1 MSAVQPSDGSDFSI
15 RVNGSDLQT
24 QEVAEEAY
32 LPQPGRF
39 ISSFIGIRMPCTDP
53 SQLWDVKLRNGIVE
67 SVAPHG
73 TSGSAYSEE
82 ELCFHKC
89 LLAPSLC
96 HPHIHLDK
104 CFLLSDPRY
113 SDLEITHGTFTEAL
127 ELTSKAKARF
137 GAEDLQRRGRWL
149 VEESVAAGVT
159 CMRAF
164 VEVDVLVRFVCLEA
178 GLKLKR
184 EFQHVCNIQLCVF
197 AQDPVFS
204 GPNGPENRKLVEE
217 ALKREGVDVLGCTP
231 YVEQS
236 SQSVHANVDWAIYT
250 AMKYE
255 KHLDIHLDYTVD
267 LETVPVVDYAVDS
280 LQKKSWK
287 AQAPS
292 KTIVFGHC
300 TRLTLFTSAQWESL
314 RLKIADLPVSFV
326 GLPTSDLFMMGK
338 PGEVEGGGQRYRGT
352 LQIPQMIQ
360 RYGFKG
366 SIGINNIGNAFTPQ
380 GSCDPLSVA
389 SLGVGVYQAGTKQ
402 DAELLYEC
410 VSTNAKDAVGYR
422 TAGLEVKPG
431 DQADFILFG
440 PARNDSL
447 GIRPRRTL
455 HEIVYDPPRQRIT
468 IYQGRISLVNAWTTF
483 A

>member
-1 MSAVQPSDGSDFSI
+1 MSPAQPSDGSGISAEI
-15 RVNGSDLQT
+15 NRSDLQT
-24 QEVAEEAY
+24 QEVAEEANF
-32 LPQPGRF
+32 LQPGQLV
-39 ISSFIGIRMPCTDP
+39 SSLIGVRTPYSDP
-53 SQLWDVKLRNGIVE
+53 SQLWDVRLRNGIIE
-67 SVAPHG
+67 SIASHR

-82 ELCFHKC
+82 ELCFQNC

-113 SDLEITHGTFTEAL
+113 SDLAITRGTFAEAL

-137 GAEDLQRRGRWL
+137 EAEDLQRRGRWL
-149 VEESVAAGVT
+149 IEESVNVGVT

-164 VEVDVLVRFVCLEA
+164 VEVDVLVRFICLEA

-184 EFQHVCNIQLCVF
+184 EFQRVCNIQICVF

-204 GPNGPENRKLVEE
+204 GRNGPENRRLVEE
-217 ALKREGVDVLGCTP
+217 ALEWEGVDALGSTP
-231 YVEQS
+231 YVEES
-236 SQSVHANVDWAIYT
+236 SDFVHANVDWVIYT
-250 AMKYE
+250 AIKCQ
-255 KHLDIHLDYTVD
+255 KHLDIHLDYNLD
-267 LETVPVVDYAVDS
+267 PEAIPVVAYAVDS
-280 LQKKSWK
+280 LQKQSWK

-314 RLKIADLPVSFV
+314 RSKIADLPVFFV

-338 PGEVEGGGQRYRGT
+338 PGEIEGGGQRYRGT

-360 RYGFKG
+360 RYNFKG
-366 SIGINNIGNAFTPQ
+366 TIGINNIGNAFTPQ

-410 VSTNAKDAVGYR
+410 VSINAKDAIGCR
-422 TAGLEVKPG
+422 TARLELKPG
-431 DQADFILFG
+431 DQADFILFR

-447 GIRPRRTL
+447 GTRPRKAL

-468 IYQGRISLVNAWTTF
+468 IYQGRISSS
-483 A
+483 

>member
-1 MSAVQPSDGSDFSI
+1 MSAVQPSDGLEISVG
-15 RVNGSDLQT
+15 RNGSDLQT

-32 LPQPGRF
+32 FLQPGRL
-39 ISSFIGIRMPCTDP
+39 ISSFIGVRTPCGDP
-53 SQLWDVKLRNGIVE
+53 SQLWDVQLRNGIVE

-82 ELCFHKC
+82 ELCFQNC

-113 SDLEITHGTFTEAL
+113 SDLAITSGTFTEAL

-137 GAEDLQRRGRWL
+137 EAEDLLRRGRWL
-149 VEESVAAGVT
+149 VEESVTAGVT

-164 VEVDVLVRFVCLEA
+164 VEVDVLVRFMCLEA

-184 EFQHVCNIQLCVF
+184 EFQRVCNIQICVF

-204 GPNGPENRKLVEE
+204 GRDGPENRRLVEE
-217 ALKREGVDVLGCTP
+217 AVKWEGVDVLGCTP
-231 YVEQS
+231 YVEQFS
-236 SQSVHANVDWAIYT
+236 HFVHANVDWAIYI
-250 AMKYE
+250 AIKFQ
-255 KHLDIHLDYTVD
+255 KHLDIHLDYNLD
-267 LETVPVVDYAVDS
+267 PEAIPVVDYAVDS
-280 LQKKSWK
+280 LQKQSWK

-314 RLKIADLPVSFV
+314 RSTIADLPVSFV

-338 PGEVEGGGQRYRGT
+338 PGETEGGGQRYRGT

-360 RYGFKG
+360 RYDFKG
-366 SIGINNIGNAFTPQ
+366 TIGINNVGNAFTPQ

-402 DAELLYEC
+402 DAELLYKC
-410 VSTNAKDAVGYR
+410 VSKNAKNAIGSR

-440 PARNDSL
+440 PAGNDSL
-447 GIRPRRTL
+447 GIRPRKAL

-468 IYQGRISLVNAWTTF
+468 IYQGRISSG
-483 A
+483 